1 MEAGEVPFGEEHL
14 PALWDL
20 PVLVLYGTPSVEFLR
35 MSLSICPC

>member
-20 PVLVLYGTPSVEFLR
+20 PMLVLYGAPNVAFLR
-35 MSLSICPC
+35 MSLFIRPS